1 MIFQFDELV
10 DLYRVARSDDLEE
23 NLNFCITDNIFV
35 NVDVEKLNDVLSFN
49 RYTQVNRD
57 NNNDEINV
65 KNCDVDEDDSI
76 DEEKD
81 NSD

>member
-1 MIFQFDELV
+1 
-10 DLYRVARSDDLEE
+10 
-23 NLNFCITDNIFV
+23 
-35 NVDVEKLNDVLSFN
+35 LNDVLSFN